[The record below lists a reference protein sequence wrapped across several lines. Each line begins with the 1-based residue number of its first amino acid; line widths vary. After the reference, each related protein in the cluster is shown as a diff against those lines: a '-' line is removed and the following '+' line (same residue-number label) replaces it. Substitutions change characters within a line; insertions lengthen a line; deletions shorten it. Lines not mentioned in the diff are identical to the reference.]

1 MISYYRMCSRSL
13 ACPQSIKEDECARFC
28 AFEGGCGKTQY
39 GACKR
44 VSCNACATQQF
55 WDCGNKVKA
64 PCAKCAPGVDAFTN
78 TIAVVNSAIKK
89 LSKVM
94 HTHSHSLTHS
104 LTHSL
109 SHTHAVPG
117 DSADQALCL
126 PLSRAR
132 ARSPSL
138 SHTHMLSQ
146 VTPLAKLSPLAAT
159 GTLYRGL
166 NGMAFSKRFL
176 FFYYIISLSS
186 HRLFCYSIISVS

>member
-1 MISYYRMCSRSL
+1 VPLREGVAKRSMEHASASVATPARRSNSGIVETKSRPRVPNARRAWTPLPTPLPLSTRLLRSSL
-13 ACPQSIKEDECARFC
+13 R
-28 AFEGGCGKTQY
+28 
-39 GACKR
+39 
-44 VSCNACATQQF
+44 SCT
-55 WDCGNKVKA
+55 
-64 PCAKCAPGVDAFTN
+64 
-78 TIAVVNSAIKK
+78 
-89 LSKVM
+89 
-94 HTHSHSLTHS
+94 HTLTHS

-176 FFYYIISLSS
+176 FLYYIISLSS